1 VVIPPQGA
9 ILGSRREL
17 FSSAAGAL
25 VGSGTVAAFA
35 LGGCGSRSSRPSVHN
50 IPRRSRA
57 VDLSILSR
65 GLDLEHQAIAA
76 YTAGIPL
83 LKGRQQAAA
92 KRFLDQE
99 LSHAGELAGLIK
111 QAGGKFSKPGP
122 SYELGHPRDPSDVM
136 RLLARLEQAQL
147 SWYLT
152 TIASLTPGSVRAA
165 VASVLANDAQHLAVL
180 RSMSGMSALDGPFVS
195 GRQ

>member
-1 VVIPPQGA
+1 MVGA
-9 ILGSRREL
+9 I
-17 FSSAAGAL
+17 
-25 VGSGTVAAFA
+25 A
-35 LGGCGSRSSRPSVHN
+35 LGGCGSRSRPNVHN
-50 IPRRSRA
+50 LPRRTRA
-57 VDLSILSR
+57 LDVSILSH

-122 SYELGHPRDPSDVM
+122 SYQLGHPRDPLDVV
-136 RLLARLEQAQL
+136 RLLERLEQAQL

-152 TIASLTPGSVRAA
+152 TISSLTPGSVRAA
-165 VASVLANDAQHLAVL
+165 LASVLANDAQHLAVL
-180 RSMSGMSALDGPFVS
+180 RSMTGMSALDGPFAS
-195 GRQ
+195 ERR